1 MRSFIEAYLLA
12 VIILLGS
19 PRRPRLAWQLSSMT
33 ALTLPALIFI
43 TQRRF
48 TGS

>member
-12 VIILLGS
+12 VIILLGT

-33 ALTLPALIFI
+33 ALMIPALILI
-43 TQRRF
+43 VQRRF